1 MAELTSQQRAE
12 FAALRQATA
21 ERDFEMVAA
30 SFDILLSLD
39 TPILVLLDALGYEVW
54 DDEEDDEGSFIE
66 VLEQVFHSMDERVIP
81 SLATYV
87 MEEEGP
93 DVMVALAAERLEEF
107 SESEL
112 IMALRRAINHPDE
125 RIREGVRDYLDEM
138 ASESDAAETLLD
150 QIEDYE

>member
-1 MAELTSQQRAE
+1 MAELSSQQRAE

-21 ERDFEMVAA
+21 ERDFDMVAA
-30 SFDILLSLD
+30 SFEILLSLD

-54 DDEEDDEGSFIE
+54 DESDEDEGAFLA
-66 VLEQVFHSMDERVIP
+66 VLEQVFQSMEDDAIP

-107 SESEL
+107 SEGEL
-112 IMALRRAINHPDE
+112 IMALRRAINHPDD

-138 ASESDAAETLLD
+138 AAESDAAETLLD